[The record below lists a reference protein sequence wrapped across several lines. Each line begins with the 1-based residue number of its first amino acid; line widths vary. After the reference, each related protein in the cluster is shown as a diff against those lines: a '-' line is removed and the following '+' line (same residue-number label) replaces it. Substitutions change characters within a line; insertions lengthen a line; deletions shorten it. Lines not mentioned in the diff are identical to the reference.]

1 MKRICVKITGIVQGV
16 GFRPFVY
23 NLAQKFRLTG
33 WVQNNAEGVLL
44 EIQGESEMLDV
55 FITEIVRDAP
65 PLAVIT
71 NLTAAESII
80 SAETNFVIKESLQSV
95 QGSALISPDIALC
108 AECAAEIKNRKDRR
122 FRYAFTNCTNCGPRY
137 SIIED
142 IPYDRVRTS
151 MKDFPMCT
159 ACRQEYDSPHD
170 RRFHAQPNACPECGP
185 VYALYNK
192 DGEQEIGDPLLRTRQ
207 LIQEGAIVAIK
218 GIGGYHLSCNARD
231 SEAVRRLRSLKK
243 REYKPFAVMCGSLK
257 AAREQVLISDIE
269 EKLLTGS
276 VSPIVLLQKGPTY
289 SLAEATAPGNPWLGV
304 MLPYAPNHHL
314 LLEAEDIW
322 VMTSGN
328 ISEEPIVYQ
337 DEDARARLV
346 GIADYF
352 LIHNRPIRHRVEDS
366 LVRAV
371 AGEPL
376 VLRRGRG
383 FVPFP
388 VFLTQRG
395 PQVLACGPELKNTFC
410 LTKEDKA
417 FLSNHNGD
425 LEGMANFTAYAAE
438 IEQLKKLF
446 EVTPELIAY
455 DFHPRYLSTQY
466 ALSQDLPR
474 VGVQH
479 HHAHIASV
487 MAEHGVEKKVL
498 GIAFDGTGYGSDG
511 HLWGGE
517 FMVADLLSFKRLAH
531 CRYLKLPGGSKAI
544 QEPWRIAASL
554 LEELYGDDF
563 INLPIPLT
571 RLVPQEWPLVLK
583 AAAQGINTPLTS
595 SAGRLFDVAAALLGI
610 CTHSRY
616 EGQAAMELEFAAQDA
631 IGRVLPYDITGDSI
645 LELDFRPCF
654 LAMTEALLKGE
665 KREVLAASFH
675 QTMAAATAEMARR
688 LATLAG
694 IKTVALS
701 GGVFQNVALLLN
713 VKQQLEDQF
722 TVLIHRRIPP
732 NDGGV
737 ALGQAVIAR
746 ERSKRDVFGST
757 SESH

>member
-1 MKRICVKITGIVQGV
+1 MKRISVKITGTVQGV

-33 WVQNNAEGVLL
+33 WVQNSAEGVLL
-44 EIQGESEMLDV
+44 EAQGEAAMLDAFV
-55 FITEIVRDAP
+55 THLAQEAP
-65 PLAVIT
+65 PLAVI
-71 NLTAAESII
+71 NHLTIAESIVNT
-80 SAETNFVIKESLQSV
+80 ETDFVIKESIQSV
-95 QGSALISPDIALC
+95 RGSALISPDIAAC
-108 AECAAEIKNRKDRR
+108 SECIGEIKNTQDRR

-151 MKDFPMCT
+151 MKDFPMCR
-159 ACRQEYDSPHD
+159 ACRQEYGNPND

-185 VYALYNK
+185 AYTLYNK
-192 DGEQEIGDPLLRTRQ
+192 DGGQENGDPLLRTRHF
-207 LIQEGAIVAIK
+207 IRHGAIVAIK

-231 SEAVRRLRSLKK
+231 SGAVGRLRSLKK

-257 AAREQVLISDIE
+257 AARGECIISDME

-276 VSPIVLLQKGPTY
+276 VAPIVLLQKRPNY
-289 SLAEATAPGNPWLGV
+289 SLAAAIAPGNPWLGV
-304 MLPYAPNHHL
+304 MLPYAPNQHL
-314 LLEAEDIW
+314 LLEEEDIW

-328 ISEEPIVYQ
+328 TSEEPIAYQ
-337 DEDARARLV
+337 DEDARERLAE
-346 GIADYF
+346 IADYF
-352 LIHNRPIRHRVEDS
+352 LVHNRAIRHRVEDS
-366 LVRAV
+366 LVRV
-371 AGEPL
+371 AADQPL

-383 FVPFP
+383 FVPAP
-388 VFLTQRG
+388 VILTRRG
-395 PQVLACGPELKNTFC
+395 PQILACGPELKNTFC

-425 LEGMANFTAYAAE
+425 LESMANFTAYTAE
-438 IEQLKKLF
+438 IEQCKKLLEIMP
-446 EVTPELIAY
+446 EVIAY
-455 DFHPRYLSTQY
+455 DLHPRYLSTQY
-466 ALSQDLPR
+466 ALSQDLPNT
-474 VGVQH
+474 GVQH

-487 MAEHGVEKKVL
+487 LAEHGAEEKVL

-517 FMVADLLSFKRLAH
+517 FMAAGLLDFERLAH

-544 QEPWRIAASL
+544 HEPWRTAACL
-554 LEELYGDDF
+554 LQELYGDDF

-571 RLVPQEWPLVLK
+571 KLLPQEWPLVLK
-583 AAAQGINTPLTS
+583 AAAQGLNTPLTS
-595 SAGRLFDVAAALLGI
+595 SAGRLFDVAAAILGI

-631 IGRVLPYDITGDSI
+631 AGRVLPYGISENTI

-654 LAMTEALLKGE
+654 LAMIEALSRGE

-688 LATLAG
+688 LAILTG

-701 GGVFQNVALLLN
+701 GGVFQNVTLLLK
-713 VKQQLEDQF
+713 VKQLLEAQF
-722 TVLIHRRIPP
+722 AVLMHRRIPP

-757 SESH
+757 GESH